1 CSSDL
6 GPDHRPGSGRQ
17 RRHPG
22 HQGQVRRGG
31 LGDGHQDHRQQP
43 GQVTRMATRS
53 DTAASPVKGGAAPG
67 RPRKGPAPAD
77 KEQRRRDRL
86 SRRWQRDRRWSPYA
100 FVARFFLLF
109 AACGLF
115 PLIYTGWASLHQ
127 VELTAPTDMNWV
139 GLRNYTRIFDDDFFW
154 NAARNTLT
162 IGIISTVPQLMM
174 AMGIAHILNYKL
186 RASTFYRV
194 AMLAP
199 YATSIAAALVFVL
212 LFGRD
217 YGMINWGLDL
227 VGIDPV
233 DWQGDKWPSQFAVS
247 TIIIWRWTGYNAL
260 IYLAAMQAIPQD
272 LYESAALDGANR
284 WQQFL
289 HVTLPSLR
297 PTILFTV
304 VVSTIGASQVFGE
317 PLLFDANKGASGGA
331 EHQFQT
337 LGLYLYE
344 QGWVN
349 QHLGRASAI
358 AWTMFAILIVVGII
372 NYVISRRLRASS

>member
-1 CSSDL
+1 MTT
-6 GPDHRPGSGRQ
+6 
-17 RRHPG
+17 G
-22 HQGQVRRGG
+22 H
-31 LGDGHQDHRQQP
+31 
-43 GQVTRMATRS
+43 
-53 DTAASPVKGGAAPG
+53 DTAAASPAKGGAAPG
-67 RPRKGPAPAD
+67 RPPAGAPETER
-77 KEQRRRDRL
+77 EQRRRARL
-86 SRRWQRDRRWSPYA
+86 SRRWQRDVRWSPYA
-100 FVARFFLLF
+100 FVSPFFLLF
-109 AACGLF
+109 LAFGLF
-115 PLIYTGWASLHQ
+115 PLVYTGWASLHQ

-162 IGIISTVPQLMM
+162 IGVISTVPQLLM
-174 AMGIAHILNYKL
+174 ALGLAHILNYRL

-199 YATSIAAALVFVL
+199 YATSIAAASLVFVL

-217 YGMINWGLDL
+217 YGMINWGLGA
-227 VGIDPV
+227 VGIDNI
-233 DWQGDKWPSQFAVS
+233 DWQNDKWPSQIAVS
-247 TIIIWRWTGYNAL
+247 TIVIWRWTGYNAL

-284 WQQFL
+284 WQQFF
-289 HVTLPSLR
+289 HVTLPALR

-304 VVSTIGASQVFGE
+304 VVSTIGASQLFGE
-317 PLLFDANKGASGGA
+317 PLLFDANKGASGGSQ
-331 EHQFQT
+331 HQFQT

-358 AWTMFAILIVVGII
+358 AWTMFLILIVIGIV
-372 NYVISRRLRASS
+372 NYVISRRLRASG

>member
-1 CSSDL
+1 M
-6 GPDHRPGSGRQ
+6 
-17 RRHPG
+17 
-22 HQGQVRRGG
+22 
-31 LGDGHQDHRQQP
+31 
-43 GQVTRMATRS
+43 TRMATRS
-53 DTAASPVKGGAAPG
+53 DIAASPVKGGAAPG
-67 RPRKGPAPAD
+67 RTPGSHSPD
-77 KEQRRRDRL
+77 KEGRRRAKL
-86 SRRWQRDRRWSPYA
+86 SRRWQRDARWSPYA
-100 FVARFFLLF
+100 FVAPFFLLF
-109 AACGLF
+109 AAFGLF

-139 GLRNYTRIFDDDFFW
+139 GLKNYTRIFDDDFFW
-154 NAARNTLT
+154 NAAQNTLT
-162 IGIISTVPQLMM
+162 IGIISTVPQLMI

-186 RASTFYRV
+186 RASTFWRV

-199 YATSIAAALVFVL
+199 YATSIAAATLVFVL

-217 YGMINWGLDL
+217 YGMINWALGA
-227 VGIDPV
+227 VGIDPIG
-233 DWQGDKWPSQFAVS
+233 WQDDKWPGQIAVS

-272 LYESAALDGANR
+272 LYESAALDGASR
-284 WQQFL
+284 WRQFL

-317 PLLFDANKGASGGA
+317 PLLFDPNKGASGGA

-344 QGWVN
+344 QGWIN

-358 AWTMFAILIVVGII
+358 AWTMFAILIVIGLI
-372 NYVISRRLRASS
+372 NQLISRRLRASS

>member
-1 CSSDL
+1 
-6 GPDHRPGSGRQ
+6 
-17 RRHPG
+17 
-22 HQGQVRRGG
+22 
-31 LGDGHQDHRQQP
+31 
-43 GQVTRMATRS
+43 MATRH
-53 DTAASPVKGGAAPG
+53 DTAASPVEGGAAPG
-67 RPRKGPAPAD
+67 RPAAKGPSPAER
-77 KEQRRRDRL
+77 KDRAKL
-86 SRRWQRDRRWSPYA
+86 SRRWQRDMRWSPYA
-100 FVARFFLLF
+100 FVSPFFLLF
-109 AACGLF
+109 LAFGLF

-127 VELTAPTDMNWV
+127 VELTAPTDMSWV
-139 GLRNYTRIFDDDFFW
+139 GMRNYTRIFDDDFFW

-199 YATSIAAALVFVL
+199 YATSIAAASLVFVL

-217 YGMINWGLDL
+217 YGMINWALGL
-227 VGIDPV
+227 VGVDNI
-233 DWQGDKWPSQFAVS
+233 DWQNETWASQVAVS
-247 TIIIWRWTGYNAL
+247 TIVIWRWTGYNAL

-272 LYESAALDGANR
+272 LYESAALDGASR
-284 WQQFL
+284 WKQFL

-317 PLLFDANKGASGGA
+317 PLLFDANKGASGGSQ
-331 EHQFQT
+331 HQFQT

-358 AWTMFAILIVVGII
+358 AWAMFLILIVIGIV

>member
-1 CSSDL
+1 MTT
-6 GPDHRPGSGRQ
+6 
-17 RRHPG
+17 G
-22 HQGQVRRGG
+22 HE
-31 LGDGHQDHRQQP
+31 
-43 GQVTRMATRS
+43 
-53 DTAASPVKGGAAPG
+53 TAAAPPAKEGGAAPA
-67 RPRKGPAPAD
+67 RPPAESAA
-77 KEQRRRDRL
+77 EERRRARL
-86 SRRWQRDRRWSPYA
+86 SRRWQRDVRWSPYA
-100 FVARFFLLF
+100 FVSPFFLLF
-109 AACGLF
+109 VAFGLF

-139 GLRNYTRIFDDDFFW
+139 GFKNYTRIFDDDFFW
-154 NAARNTLT
+154 NAAKNTLT
-162 IGIISTVPQLMM
+162 IGIISTVPQLLM

-186 RASTFYRV
+186 RASTFFRV

-199 YATSIAAALVFVL
+199 YATSIAAASLVFVL

-217 YGMINWGLDL
+217 YGMINWALDT
-227 VGIDPV
+227 VGISAV
-233 DWQGDKWPSQFAVS
+233 DWQNDTWASQIAVS
-247 TIIIWRWTGYNAL
+247 SIIIWRWTGYNAL

-284 WQQFL
+284 WQQFI
-289 HVTLPSLR
+289 HVTLPALR
-297 PTILFTV
+297 PTILFTC

-317 PLLFDANKGASGGA
+317 PLLFDANKGTSGGA

-344 QGWVN
+344 QGWVA

-358 AWTMFAILIVVGII
+358 AWTMFLMLIVIGIV

>member
-1 CSSDL
+1 
-6 GPDHRPGSGRQ
+6 
-17 RRHPG
+17 
-22 HQGQVRRGG
+22 
-31 LGDGHQDHRQQP
+31 
-43 GQVTRMATRS
+43 MATRH
-53 DTAASPVKGGAAPG
+53 DTAASPVEGGAAPG
-67 RPRKGPAPAD
+67 RPAAKKPSPAEH
-77 KEQRRRDRL
+77 KERAKM
-86 SRRWQRDRRWSPYA
+86 SRRWQRDVRWSPYA
-100 FVARFFLLF
+100 FVSPFFLLF
-109 AACGLF
+109 LAFGLF

-127 VELTAPTDMNWV
+127 VELTAPTDMSWV
-139 GLRNYTRIFDDDFFW
+139 GMRNYTRIFDDDFFW
-154 NAARNTLT
+154 NAARNTVT

-199 YATSIAAALVFVL
+199 YATSIAAASLVFVL

-217 YGMINWGLDL
+217 YGMINWALGL
-227 VGIDPV
+227 VGVDNI
-233 DWQGDKWPSQFAVS
+233 DWQNETWASQIAVS
-247 TIIIWRWTGYNAL
+247 TIVIWRWTGYNAL

-272 LYESAALDGANR
+272 LYESAALDGAKR
-284 WQQFL
+284 WQQFI

-317 PLLFDANKGASGGA
+317 PLLFDANKGASGGSQ
-331 EHQFQT
+331 HQFQT

-358 AWTMFAILIVVGII
+358 AWAMFLILIVVGIV

>member
-1 CSSDL
+1 
-6 GPDHRPGSGRQ
+6 
-17 RRHPG
+17 
-22 HQGQVRRGG
+22 
-31 LGDGHQDHRQQP
+31 
-43 GQVTRMATRS
+43 MATRS
-53 DTAASPVKGGAAPG
+53 DIAASPVKGGAAPG
-67 RPRKGPAPAD
+67 LTPGSRPAD
-77 KEQRRRDRL
+77 KEDRRRTKL
-86 SRRWQRDRRWSPYA
+86 SRRWQRDARWSPYA
-100 FVARFFLLF
+100 FVAPFFLLF
-109 AACGLF
+109 AAFGLF

-139 GLRNYTRIFDDDFFW
+139 GLKNYTRIFDDDFFW
-154 NAARNTLT
+154 NAAQNTLT
-162 IGIISTVPQLMM
+162 IGIISTVPQLMI

-186 RASTFYRV
+186 RASTFWRV

-199 YATSIAAALVFVL
+199 YATSIAAATLVFVL

-217 YGMINWGLDL
+217 YGMINWALGA
-227 VGIDPV
+227 VGIDPIG
-233 DWQGDKWPSQFAVS
+233 WQDDKWPGQIAVS

-272 LYESAALDGANR
+272 LYESAALDGASR
-284 WQQFL
+284 WRQFL

-317 PLLFDANKGASGGA
+317 PLLFDPNKGASGGA

-358 AWTMFAILIVVGII
+358 AWTMFAILIVIGLI
-372 NYVISRRLRASS
+372 NQLISRRLRASS

>member
-1 CSSDL
+1 
-6 GPDHRPGSGRQ
+6 
-17 RRHPG
+17 
-22 HQGQVRRGG
+22 
-31 LGDGHQDHRQQP
+31 
-43 GQVTRMATRS
+43 MATRH
-53 DTAASPVKGGAAPG
+53 DTAAPPAKEGGAAPV
-67 RPRKGPAPAD
+67 RPPAVVTEA
-77 KEQRRRDRL
+77 EQRRRTRL
-86 SRRWQRDRRWSPYA
+86 SRRWRRDMRWSPYA
-100 FVARFFLLF
+100 FVSPFFLLF
-109 AACGLF
+109 IAFGLF
-115 PLIYTGWASLHQ
+115 PLIYTGWASLHT
-127 VELTAPTDMNWV
+127 VELTAPTDMQWA

-174 AMGIAHILNYKL
+174 ALGLAHILNYRL
-186 RASTFYRV
+186 RASIFYRV
-194 AMLAP
+194 VMLAP
-199 YATSIAAALVFVL
+199 YATSIAAASLVFVL

-217 YGMINWGLDL
+217 YGMVNWALHFA
-227 VGIDPV
+227 GIGRI
-233 DWQGDKWPSQFAVS
+233 DWQNDKWPSQIAVS
-247 TIIIWRWTGYNAL
+247 AIIVWRWTGYNAL

-272 LYESAALDGANR
+272 LYESAALDGASR
-284 WQQFL
+284 RQQFF
-289 HVTLPSLR
+289 HVTLPQLR
-297 PTILFTV
+297 PTILFTC

-358 AWTMFAILIVVGII
+358 AWTMFLILIVIGIV

>member
-1 CSSDL
+1 
-6 GPDHRPGSGRQ
+6 
-17 RRHPG
+17 
-22 HQGQVRRGG
+22 
-31 LGDGHQDHRQQP
+31 
-43 GQVTRMATRS
+43 MATRHN
-53 DTAASPVKGGAAPG
+53 TAASPVEGGAAPARPGSGGTSPSLDEG
-67 RPRKGPAPAD
+67 RRA
-77 KEQRRRDRL
+77 RL
-86 SRRWQRDRRWSPYA
+86 SRRWQRDVRWSPYA
-100 FVARFFLLF
+100 FVSPFFLLF
-109 AACGLF
+109 IAFGLF

-127 VELTAPTDMNWV
+127 VELTAPTDMSWV

-162 IGIISTVPQLMM
+162 IGVISTVPQLLM

-186 RASTFYRV
+186 RGSTFYRV
-194 AMLAP
+194 VMLAP
-199 YATSIAAALVFVL
+199 YATSIAAAALVFAL

-217 YGMINWGLDL
+217 YGMINWVLHQ
-227 VGIDPV
+227 VGIGEI
-233 DWQGDKWPSQFAVS
+233 DWQNDKWASQAAVS

-260 IYLAAMQAIPQD
+260 IYLAAMQAIPND

-284 WQQFL
+284 WRQFI

-297 PTILFTV
+297 PTILFTC

-317 PLLFDANKGASGGA
+317 PLLFDATKSASGGA

-358 AWTMFAILIVVGII
+358 AWTMFLILILIGIV
-372 NYVISRRLRASS
+372 NYLISRRLRASS

>member
-1 CSSDL
+1 
-6 GPDHRPGSGRQ
+6 
-17 RRHPG
+17 
-22 HQGQVRRGG
+22 
-31 LGDGHQDHRQQP
+31 
-43 GQVTRMATRS
+43 MATRH
-53 DTAASPVKGGAAPG
+53 DTAAPPAKEGGAAPARASAG
-67 RPRKGPAPAD
+67 AAPTEA
-77 KEQRRRDRL
+77 EQRHRARL
-86 SRRWQRDRRWSPYA
+86 SRRWQRDIRWSPYA
-100 FVARFFLLF
+100 FVSPFFLLF
-109 AACGLF
+109 LAFGLF

-127 VELTAPTDMNWV
+127 VELTAPTDMEWV

-154 NAARNTLT
+154 NAAKNTLT
-162 IGIISTVPQLMM
+162 IGIIATVPQLLM
-174 AMGIAHILNYKL
+174 AMGLAHILNYKL

-199 YATSIAAALVFVL
+199 YATSIAAASLVFVL

-217 YGMINWGLDL
+217 YGMINWALHQ
-227 VGIDPV
+227 VGIGAV
-233 DWQGDKWPSQFAVS
+233 DWQNDKWPSQFAVS
-247 TIIIWRWTGYNAL
+247 SIIIWRWTGYNAL

-272 LYESAALDGANR
+272 LYESAALDGASR
-284 WQQFL
+284 WRQFL
-289 HVTLPSLR
+289 HVTLPALR

-358 AWTMFAILIVVGII
+358 AWTMFLILILVGIV

>member
-1 CSSDL
+1 
-6 GPDHRPGSGRQ
+6 
-17 RRHPG
+17 
-22 HQGQVRRGG
+22 
-31 LGDGHQDHRQQP
+31 
-43 GQVTRMATRS
+43 MATRH
-53 DTAASPVKGGAAPG
+53 DTAAPPTEEGGAAPG
-67 RPRKGPAPAD
+67 RPPAAVPD
-77 KEQRRRDRL
+77 EKEQRHRNRL
-86 SRRWQRDRRWSPYA
+86 SRRWQRDIRWSPYA
-100 FVARFFLLF
+100 FVSPFFLLF
-109 AACGLF
+109 LAFGLF
-115 PLIYTGWASLHQ
+115 PLIYTGWASLHT
-127 VELTAPTDMNWV
+127 VELTAPTDMQWA

-154 NAARNTLT
+154 NAAKNTLT
-162 IGIISTVPQLMM
+162 IGIISTVPQLLM
-174 AMGIAHILNYKL
+174 AMGLAHILNYRL
-186 RASTFYRV
+186 RGSIFYRV
-194 AMLAP
+194 MMLAP
-199 YATSIAAALVFVL
+199 YATSIASASLVFVL

-217 YGMINWGLDL
+217 YGMINWALHAIGFDR
-227 VGIDPV
+227 I
-233 DWQGDKWPSQFAVS
+233 DWQNDKWPSQIAVS
-247 TIIIWRWTGYNAL
+247 TIVIWRWTGYNAL
-260 IYLAAMQAIPQD
+260 IYLAAMQAIPHD

-284 WQQFL
+284 WQQFF

-358 AWTMFAILIVVGII
+358 AWTMFLILIVIGIV

>member
-1 CSSDL
+1 
-6 GPDHRPGSGRQ
+6 
-17 RRHPG
+17 
-22 HQGQVRRGG
+22 
-31 LGDGHQDHRQQP
+31 
-43 GQVTRMATRS
+43 MATRH
-53 DTAASPVKGGAAPG
+53 DTAAPPAKEGGAAPARASAG
-67 RPRKGPAPAD
+67 AAPTEAG
-77 KEQRRRDRL
+77 QRHRARL
-86 SRRWQRDRRWSPYA
+86 SRRWQRDIRWSPYA
-100 FVARFFLLF
+100 FVSPFFLLF
-109 AACGLF
+109 LAFGLF

-127 VELTAPTDMNWV
+127 VELTAPTDMEWV

-154 NAARNTLT
+154 NAAKNTLT
-162 IGIISTVPQLMM
+162 IGIIATVPQLLM
-174 AMGIAHILNYKL
+174 AMGLAHILNYKL

-199 YATSIAAALVFVL
+199 YATSIAAASLVFVL

-217 YGMINWGLDL
+217 YGMINWALHQ
-227 VGIDPV
+227 VGIGAV
-233 DWQGDKWPSQFAVS
+233 DWQNDKWPSQFAVS
-247 TIIIWRWTGYNAL
+247 SIIIWRWTGYNAL

-272 LYESAALDGANR
+272 LYESAALDGASR
-284 WQQFL
+284 WRQFL
-289 HVTLPSLR
+289 HVTLPALR

-358 AWTMFAILIVVGII
+358 AWTMFLILILVGIV